1 MALRSKLLDE
11 KVVESAKEMLKKVRN
26 NAYVSKKLKCC
37 NCSKKVQYNGCSKN
51 ILHFKKR
58 TNFVGKTLENWQRRK
73 TVCSFTTS

>member
-26 NAYVSKKLKCC
+26 MHMFQKTKCC

-58 TNFVGKTLENWQRRK
+58 TN
-73 TVCSFTTS
+73 